1 MCKIGTPNFKFA
13 GKSLPDSLY
22 EQVLRTRGLLH
33 IDDLNCEPVSSH
45 PLHRRLVDRGVKSF
59 SLFSL
64 FFGSRHVG
72 FFELYSHEPRA
83 LSAPSGE
90 EIKDL
95 LPIFSLVMQRSIDE
109 HKNSIELLL
118 EEKCTPLHPSIEWR
132 FREIAQEA
140 LFSPCRSQSIEDFP
154 QVILRDIYPLFGQ
167 SDIASVTAHEARA
180 RPSGDGAKHHAGIA
194 LRLQ

>member
-83 LSAPSGE
+83 LSALSGE

-118 EEKCTPLHPSIEWR
+118 EEKCTPLHPSIVLSLPQPKHRR
-132 FREIAQEA
+132 F
-140 LFSPCRSQSIEDFP
+140 PP
-154 QVILRDIYPLFGQ
+154 GHP
-167 SDIASVTAHEARA
+167 
-180 RPSGDGAKHHAGIA
+180 AGYLSA
-194 LRLQ
+194 LRSERYCFRHCP